1 MVQKGG
7 SRRNASLAEQSRGQK
22 VWSAIQSNIL
32 GDSIDKDI
40 HHESIGQREGMKY
53 LRESYY
59 HRIECSAPNSLTT
72 LMWKWYLNSNFQPY
86 SYSQRLQEG
95 TDGTGIN
102 TSNLVYTW
110 RVEMEKEDSIKEKEY
125 PKEVGLEEE

>member
-7 SRRNASLAEQSRGQK
+7 PRRNASSTEQSRGQK

-40 HHESIGQREGMKY
+40 HHESIGQREAMKY
-53 LRESYY
+53 LRESCY
-59 HRIECSAPNSLTT
+59 HRIKCSAPNSLAA

-102 TSNLVYTW
+102 TSNLVYKW
-110 RVEMEKEDSIKEKEY
+110 RVEMEK
-125 PKEVGLEEE
+125 GR